1 MNENWQSTALVVDDE
16 PDLAWALQQ
25 VLKLDGWQAIVAY
38 TGKAA
43 LELASTRRLRI
54 VFVDAKLPDMDGM
67 VVAERIGKLQPGA
80 AIVLI
85 SGYFAPDDHEIEEA
99 QQRGLFIRF
108 ISKPFDLQEIS
119 DLADAVLERKA

>member
-1 MNENWQSTALVVDDE
+1 MDDAWQSMALVVDDE

-43 LELASTRRLRI
+43 IELASSRRLRI

-67 VVAERIGKLQPGA
+67 AVAERIGKLQPGA

-85 SGYFAPDDHEIEEA
+85 SGYFAADDHEIEEA
-99 QQRGLFIRF
+99 QQRGLFVRF
-108 ISKPFDLQEIS
+108 ISKPFDLEEIS
-119 DLADAVLERKA
+119 GLAEEVLRHKA